1 MNRHFLVIGAQRC
14 GTTYLHSLLDAHP
27 HVAMAR
33 PARPEPKV
41 FLSEEL
47 TDRGVEWYDATFF
60 AHAAPGQLLGDKST
74 SYLED
79 PAAPARARRMLGE
92 PGVVVVLRDP
102 VERAVSNWRF
112 STDHG
117 RETRPAAEALEANL
131 EESRSWDQATS
142 SVSPFAYLERG
153 RYADHLVPWLEEFPD
168 THVLFL
174 DELLADPTTAHRLL
188 EALGAEPSYA
198 PTGRATTPVNP
209 SEAPLPALDPGLR
222 ERLDAYFADSDAAL
236 ARLLGR
242 DLPWSRPAHPA
253 GGGTHGG

>member
-1 MNRHFLVIGAQRC
+1 MSGRHFLVIGGQRC

-27 HVAMAR
+27 GVTMAR

-41 FLSEEL
+41 FLSDEL

-60 AHAAPGQLLGDKST
+60 GHAVPGQLLGDKST

-79 PAAPARARRMLGE
+79 PAAPARARRMLGD
-92 PGVVVVLRDP
+92 PGVVVLLRDP

-117 RETRPAAEALEANL
+117 LETRSAEEALAANL
-131 EESRSWDQATS
+131 VEQVTWDPEVS

-153 RYADHLVPWLEEFPD
+153 RYVDHLTPWLEEFPG
-168 THVLFL
+168 THVVFL
-174 DELLADPTTAHRLL
+174 PELLDDETTLPRLL
-188 EALGAEPSYA
+188 EALGADASFV
-198 PTGRATTPVNP
+198 PTGPDTPVNR
-209 SEAPLPALDPGLR
+209 SEAAPPRLSEQLR
-222 ERLDAYFADSDAAL
+222 ERLDDYFAESDAAL

-242 DLPWSRPAHPA
+242 DLPWSRAAHPA
-253 GGGTHGG
+253 GGGHHVA

>member
-14 GTTYLHSLLDAHP
+14 GTTYLHSLLEAHP
-27 HVAMAR
+27 DVAMAR

-41 FLSEEL
+41 FLSDEL
-47 TDRGVEWYDATFF
+47 TDRGAEWYDATYF

-79 PAAPARARRMLGE
+79 PLAPTRARRMLGQ

-117 RETRPAAEALEANL
+117 LERRPAAEALAANL
-131 EESRSWDQATS
+131 TEERAWDPATS

-153 RYADHLVPWLEEFPD
+153 RYVDHLVPWLEEFPD
-168 THVLFL
+168 THVLLL
-174 DELLADPTTAHRLL
+174 DELLADPATVLRVL
-188 EALGAEPSYA
+188 EALGAEPSHVPA
-198 PTGRATTPVNP
+198 RSATPVNP
-209 SEAPLPALDPGLR
+209 SEEPLPELEPGLR
-222 ERLDAYFADSDAAL
+222 ERLEDYFADSDAAL

-242 DLPWSRPAHPA
+242 DLPWSRAAHHA
-253 GGGTHGG
+253 GGDHGV

>member
-1 MNRHFLVIGAQRC
+1 MSGRHFLVIGGQRC

-27 HVAMAR
+27 GVTMAR

-41 FLSEEL
+41 FLSDEL

-60 AHAAPGQLLGDKST
+60 GHAVPGQLLGDKST

-79 PAAPARARRMLGE
+79 PTAPARARRMLGD
-92 PGVVVVLRDP
+92 PAVVVLLRDP

-117 RETRPAAEALEANL
+117 RETRPAEEALAANL
-131 EESRSWDQATS
+131 EEPRAWDPATS

-153 RYADHLVPWLEEFPD
+153 RYVDHLVAWLEEFPG

-174 DELLADPTTAHRLL
+174 DDLLSDPATVDRLL
-188 EALGAEPSYA
+188 EALGVDPSRV
-198 PTGRATTPVNP
+198 PTGAASPVNT
-209 SEAPLPALDPGLR
+209 SEAPVPALGAGLR
-222 ERLDAYFADSDAAL
+222 ARLEDYFADSDAAL

-242 DLPWSRPAHPA
+242 DLPWSRAAHPA
-253 GGGTHGG
+253 GGHHGA

>member
-1 MNRHFLVIGAQRC
+1 MSSRHFLVIGGQRC
-14 GTTYLHSLLDAHP
+14 GTTYLHSLLEAHP
-27 HVAMAR
+27 GIAMAR

-41 FLSEEL
+41 FHSDEL

-60 AHAAPGQLLGDKST
+60 GHAVPGQLLGDKST

-79 PAAPARARRMLGE
+79 PDAPARARRMLGE

-117 RETRPAAEALEANL
+117 LETRPAEEALTANL
-131 EESRSWDQATS
+131 TEQRAWDPATS

-153 RYADHLVPWLEEFPD
+153 RYVDHLAPWLKELPD
-168 THVLFL
+168 TYVLFL
-174 DELLADPTTAHRLL
+174 TELLDDATVVPRLL
-188 EALGAEPSYA
+188 AGLGADASYV
-198 PTGRATTPVNP
+198 PTDPGTAVNR
-209 SEAPLPALDPGLR
+209 SEAPLPQLSSRLR
-222 ERLDAYFADSDAAL
+222 ERLEEYFADSDAAL

-242 DLPWSRPAHPA
+242 DLPWSRAAHHA
-253 GGGTHGG
+253 GGGHHVA

>member
-14 GTTYLHSLLDAHP
+14 GTTYLHSLLEAHP
-27 HVAMAR
+27 GVAMAR

-41 FLSEEL
+41 FLSDEL
-47 TDRGVEWYDATFF
+47 TDRGVEWYDATYF
-60 AHAAPGQLLGDKST
+60 AHAVRGQLLGDKST

-92 PGVVVVLRDP
+92 PGIVVVLRDP

-117 RETRPAAEALEANL
+117 LETRPAEEALAANL
-131 EESRSWDQATS
+131 EEPRAWDPTTS

-153 RYADHLVPWLEEFPD
+153 RYVDHLVPWLEEFPG

-174 DELLADPTTAHRLL
+174 DELLAGPASVLPVL
-188 EALGAEPSYA
+188 EALGAEPA
-198 PTGRATTPVNP
+198 PVPTPPATPVNP
-209 SEAPLPALDPGLR
+209 SEAPVPELDPGLR
-222 ERLDAYFADSDAAL
+222 ARLGDYFADSDAAL

-242 DLPWSRPAHPA
+242 DLPWSRAAHPA
-253 GGGTHGG
+253 GGGHHGA

>member
-27 HVAMAR
+27 GVAMAR

-41 FLSEEL
+41 FLSDEL
-47 TDRGVEWYDATFF
+47 TGRGVEWYDATFF
-60 AHAAPGQLLGDKST
+60 AHAVTGQLLGDKST

-79 PAAPARARRMLGE
+79 PAAPGRARRMLGA

-117 RETRPAAEALEANL
+117 LETRPAEEALAANL
-131 EESRSWDQATS
+131 QGRRAWDPATS

-153 RYADHLVPWLEEFPD
+153 RYVDHLVPWLEEFPD
-168 THVLFL
+168 TTHVLFL
-174 DELLADPTTAHRLL
+174 DELLADPATVLHLL
-188 EALGAEPSYA
+188 EALGAEPSQVPA
-198 PTGRATTPVNP
+198 RSATPVNP
-209 SEAPLPALDPGLR
+209 SEAPVPELDPGLR
-222 ERLDAYFADSDAAL
+222 ERLEHYFADSDAAL
-236 ARLLGR
+236 AKLLGR
-242 DLPWSRPAHPA
+242 DLPWSRAAHPA
-253 GGGTHGG
+253 GGHHGA

>member
-14 GTTYLHSLLDAHP
+14 GTTYLHSLLEAHP
-27 HVAMAR
+27 DVAMAR

-41 FLSEEL
+41 FLSDAL
-47 TDRGVEWYDATFF
+47 TDRGVEWYDATYF

-102 VERAVSNWRF
+102 VDRAVSNWRF

-117 RETRPAAEALEANL
+117 RETRPAEVALAANL
-131 EESRSWDQATS
+131 EEPQAWDPTAS

-153 RYADHLVPWLEEFPD
+153 RYADHLVPWLQEFPD

-174 DELLADPTTAHRLL
+174 DDLLTDPATVRSLL
-188 EALGAEPSYA
+188 EALGADPSHV
-198 PTGRATTPVNP
+198 PTGAGSPVNP
-209 SEAPLPALDPGLR
+209 SDAPPPALDHVLR
-222 ERLDAYFADSDAAL
+222 ERLEDYFADSDAAL

-242 DLPWSRPAHPA
+242 DLPWSRAAHPA
-253 GGGTHGG
+253 GGGHHVA